1 MRFTRRSRCSA
12 LLGLAA
18 LSFAAWGAANTATA
32 AEYSVRSFDGGPAW
46 YVYDEPVDV
55 ALHVLKPDNP
65 KCHELGEI
73 ILLFENRD
81 QLRNDALIETAALT
95 GMNHY
100 AELCR
105 SLGANPSNQ
114 RKVAGIVVGNGMP
127 DAQGRVMGDAR
138 VLDAMVSSLT
148 GDYQLRVRRN
158 AVTAGHDADS
168 TAAIAADRDQRLAAG
183 QAEREASDRARQ
195 EARAAEIAEIRATYD
210 AALAESVAHA
220 QPPGLFGRVTGGDR
234 AALTGVWS
242 ASQADCANERVILF
256 ERDGSGTVEWW
267 RAANKDIGLLPWRT
281 GQWELRDGT
290 VIMSFNRRVEF
301 SRATQRIR
309 SGAISET
316 VQFELEDVD
325 GSELR
330 LSATSGGFSPEAL
343 FLGGA
348 EKLFVRCG
356 E

>member
-1 MRFTRRSRCSA
+1 MFLARPACWSA
-12 LLGLAA
+12 VLALA
-18 LSFAAWGAANTATA
+18 MLSFAASEATA
-32 AEYSVRSFDGGPAW
+32 ADYEVRTFDGGPAW
-46 YVYDEPVDV
+46 FVYDEPVDV

-73 ILLFENRD
+73 VLLFESRD
-81 QLRNDALIETAALT
+81 QLRDESLIETAALS

-138 VLDAMVSSLT
+138 VLDAMVSALA
-148 GDYQLRVRRN
+148 GEYQLRVRRN
-158 AVTAGHDADS
+158 AAATGDGDDA
-168 TAAIAADRDQRLAAG
+168 TAAIIEDRDQRLAAG
-183 QAEREASDRARQ
+183 QAEREASDRAR
-195 EARAAEIAEIRATYD
+195 EETRTAEIAEIRATYD
-210 AALAESVAHA
+210 AALAESAAHA
-220 QPPGLFGRVTGGDR
+220 QPPGLFGRVTSGDR

-256 ERDGSGTVEWW
+256 ERDGRGTVEWW

-281 GQWELRDGT
+281 GQWEMRDGT
-290 VIMSFNRRVEF
+290 VIMSFNHRVEF
-301 SRATQRIR
+301 SRATRRIR
-309 SGAISET
+309 SGAINET
-316 VQFELEDVD
+316 VQFELEGVD

-330 LSATSGGFSPEAL
+330 LAATGGGFSPESL

-348 EKLFVRCG
+348 EKLFLRCG